1 MDNTKIYKIT
11 YLLIALLAV
20 MLPTTT
26 NAVEWKNYSSFEEVN
41 SLQVIDDTLYI
52 ATSGGIISLASFS
65 DTPQSYQKLDGL
77 GTNNISD
84 IIKDSN
90 GDKWLTGFGRLIKW
104 SDNSFEQFLFF
115 DNLNNNL
122 FQLNTLLDQ
131 GDYLWIASSIGLVL
145 FSKVNDGGQIED
157 SYPLFGDLNPN
168 PSVNDMLVDRT
179 TIWLA
184 TSDGVAFADF
194 TNFSLLKSP
203 SNWTTISTRNF
214 AEIDNNEFLSI
225 VYFNSSIY
233 ALNRTSLYR
242 IDVGFFNIVTLT
254 EIVLPATASLQNMTI
269 KDDTLIVLAEDN
281 NVGTMYYILS
291 DTLHQTISLGNI
303 NPTDALSFDGLLWV
317 GSEEDGLKTYSN
329 STIEK
334 FELGGLPDN
343 VVSDIAVD
351 SDENIYGG
359 FSNKTF
365 AASTGTIWDEF
376 NFSIGQ
382 DATVAMLD
390 STNRVWM
397 GTWGNGVWVL
407 DDTTLINYDENNSS
421 LRGNSDNGATGLRWV
436 YTTGMDNDGRFVY
449 MTSYR
454 AVNNYPIAIG
464 DMENLDSP
472 TGWDSIGTVNGLTN
486 QFLTSL
492 DYQNGKVAVG
502 TESDGIFECSVGN
515 NPFMSDKICR
525 HLTRENSNLISNT
538 VRAVAYAPNDEL
550 WVGTNFGLS
559 RYDLGID
566 FFRDIQLPD
575 GISSDINALE
585 FDSRGN
591 LWIGTQDGLALRNP
605 NDGSYELFTTFNSG
619 LVSDYIQNITFDKF
633 TGKIYVATDK
643 GISVIS
649 SLQGKPVFEIS
660 EVLAFPN
667 PFVINSPSDKLNFN
681 FALTTDV
688 SIYNVAGEHIITM
701 SVIDSWDGKNDKG
714 NDVASGVYL
723 YIVKGEDGNIGKG
736 KILLVRN

>member
-1 MDNTKIYKIT
+1 MDYTKIYKIKH
-11 YLLIALLAV
+11 LLIAFLILL
-20 MLPTTT
+20 LST
-26 NAVEWKNYSSFEEVN
+26 NADAVEWKNFSSFEEVQ
-41 SLQVIDDTLYI
+41 SLKVIDDSLYI
-52 ATSGGIISLASFS
+52 STSGGLIRVASFV
-65 DTPQSYQKLDGL
+65 DTPQSYHKLDGL
-77 GTNNISD
+77 GTNNITD

-104 SDNSFEQFLFF
+104 SDNTFEQFLFF

-122 FQLNTLLDQ
+122 FQLNTLLEQ
-131 GDYLWIASSIGLVL
+131 GDYLWVATSIGLVL

-168 PSVNDMLVDRT
+168 PSVNDILVDRNI
-179 TIWLA
+179 IWLA

-225 VYFNSSIY
+225 VFYNSSIY

-242 IDVGFFNIVTLT
+242 VDVDVFDFVTLT
-254 EIVLPATASLQNMTI
+254 EIVLPVAATLQNMTI
-269 KDDTLIVLAEDN
+269 KNDTLIVLAEKN
-281 NVGTMYYILS
+281 NVGTMYYLLS
-291 DTLHQTISLGNI
+291 DTLNQTISLGNI
-303 NPTDALSFDGLLWV
+303 NPTDAVTFDGLLWV
-317 GSEEDGLKTYSN
+317 GSEKDGLETISN
-329 STIEK
+329 STIAK

-343 VVSDIAVD
+343 VVSDIVVD
-351 SDENIYGG
+351 KDERIFGG
-359 FSNKTF
+359 FSDKTF
-365 AASTGTIWDEF
+365 AASTGSNWENF
-376 NFSIGQ
+376 NFPVGQ
-382 DATVAMLD
+382 DATVTMLD
-390 STNRVWM
+390 SLGRVWM
-397 GTWGNGVWVL
+397 GTWGKGVWVL
-407 DDTTLINYDENNSS
+407 DDTVIINYDENNSS
-421 LRGNSDNGATGLRWV
+421 LRGNSDNGATGLGWV
-436 YTTGMDNDGRFVY
+436 YTTGMDNNGRFLF

-464 DMENLDSP
+464 DIENLNSP

-492 DYQNGKVAVG
+492 DYQAGKVAVG
-502 TESDGIFECSVGN
+502 TESDGIFECSVGS
-515 NPFMSDKICR
+515 NPFVSDKICR

-538 VRAVAYAPNDEL
+538 VRDIAYAPNDEL

-566 FFRDIQLPD
+566 FFRDIQMPR

-605 NDGSYELFTTFNSG
+605 NDGSYEVFTTFNSG
-619 LVSDYIQNITFDKF
+619 LVSDFIQNITFDKL

-688 SIYNVAGEHIITM
+688 SIYNASGEHIITM

-723 YIVKGEDGNIGKG
+723 FIVKDEDGNIGKG